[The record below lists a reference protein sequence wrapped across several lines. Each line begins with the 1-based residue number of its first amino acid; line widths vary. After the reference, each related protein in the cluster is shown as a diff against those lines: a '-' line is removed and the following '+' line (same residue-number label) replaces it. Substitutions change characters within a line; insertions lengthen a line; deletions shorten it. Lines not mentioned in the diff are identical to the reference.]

1 LGLAFQIADDVLDYE
16 GNEDEIGKP
25 IGHDIEEGFATLP
38 LMMALEDATVAGK
51 LRHLLESHRELTG
64 KEAHEV
70 VELVRASGGP
80 GRALELARERASE
93 ARRQLE
99 TLGAGEAQVALA
111 ALTTY
116 VVSRKL

>member
-1 LGLAFQIADDVLDYE
+1 
-16 GNEDEIGKP
+16 
-25 IGHDIEEGFATLP
+25 
-38 LMMALEDATVAGK
+38 
-51 LRHLLESHRELTG
+51 
-64 KEAHEV
+64 
-70 VELVRASGGP
+70 VRASGGP